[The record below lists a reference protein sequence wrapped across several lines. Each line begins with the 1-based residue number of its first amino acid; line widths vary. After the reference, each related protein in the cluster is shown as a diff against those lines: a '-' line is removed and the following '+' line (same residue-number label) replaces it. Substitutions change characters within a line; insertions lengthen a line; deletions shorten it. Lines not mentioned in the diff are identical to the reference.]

1 MIPILAMAL
10 AAVAVAVAAS
20 PDDEFV
26 SSAKAY
32 LTRNFNDPESAHYRD
47 LYIGTDSDG
56 KPVLCGEVNARNGAG
71 GMSGYQAFFSKPG
84 EDAYWAGMP
93 REFIERGGVGREYVR
108 REGAKCR
115 KPGKPVS

>member
-1 MIPILAMAL
+1 MITMLGMAFAVAMAT
-10 AAVAVAVAAS
+10 AS

-32 LTRNFNDPESAHYRD
+32 LTRNFNDPESARFRD

-56 KPVLCGEVNARNGAG
+56 KPVLCGEVNARNGMG

-93 REFIERGGVGREYVR
+93 REFIERGGIGADYVR
-108 REGAKCR
+108 REGSKCR